1 MRINTPY
8 VPYLALALLVLV
20 VKVVQ
25 VAVDATPLLFLGDS
39 ETYVYSAVEG
49 YMPICRSF
57 VYGWPIRWWGLETG
71 SIMGLIIAQVVAGGI
86 TAWLVGAVLLYFY
99 RVRPWVAGAATLAFA
114 FDPLQLLHERM
125 VMAETFSLLFFALLM
140 VLALSYL
147 RRPRV
152 LTLAGVCGL
161 GLVLVSLRIM
171 FVPLVLAAAV
181 LLPVVGWVSQPA
193 ERRRTRWSRAL
204 VHLGIAVVL
213 TAWLHGAY
221 RGHVG
226 KVFRQPP
233 AYQYYDGL
241 MLMAAWAPILQP
253 EDAPEPRVAELL
265 RRQVDDPVYPL
276 SNRYIREMQLWDANG
291 LAGRLQTLLADDV
304 PAANA
309 CAKQICRAALAH
321 RPGAVIDLAWQSLV
335 EYVFRWDRF
344 HLRLWIEQGSDRFPD
359 PKFVALLRDRLAWD
373 AAEVHAT
380 RTPSK
385 RYHLIAGPWYV
396 FLFFSPVLWLVP
408 LVRGSTFPRSSGF
421 LLFTLTA
428 LLVVVLCVTS
438 PVAVYRYLHPL
449 SFTAML
455 ALGSLATPRKEAGSS
470 LDI

>member
-1 MRINTPY
+1 MRFNTPY

-25 VAVDATPLLFLGDS
+25 VGVDATPLLFLGDS

-49 YMPICRSF
+49 FMPICRSF
-57 VYGWPIRWWGLETG
+57 VYGWPIRWWGLATG
-71 SIMGLIIAQVVAGGI
+71 SIMGLVIAQVVAGGI

-99 RVRPWVAGAATLAFA
+99 RVRFGVATALTLAFA
-114 FDPLQLLHERM
+114 FDPLQLLHERL
-125 VMAETFSLLFFALLM
+125 VMAETFSLLIFALLV

-147 RRPRV
+147 RQPRV

-171 FVPLVLAAAV
+171 FVPVVLAAAV

-193 ERRRTRWSRAL
+193 ELRRARWGRAL
-204 VHLGIAVVL
+204 AHLGMAVAL
-213 TAWLHGAY
+213 TAVLHGAY

-253 EDAPEPRVAELL
+253 EDAPDSRVAELL
-265 RRQVDDPVYPL
+265 KRQADDPVYPL
-276 SNRYIREMQLWDANG
+276 TNRYIREMQLWEASG
-291 LAGRLQTLLADDV
+291 LAGRLQAIYGGDI

-309 CAKQICRAALAH
+309 CAKKICRAALVR
-321 RPGAVIDLAWQSLV
+321 RPGAVVDLAWQALV
-335 EYVFRWDRF
+335 DYAFRWDRF
-344 HLRLWIEQGSDRFPD
+344 RFRLWIEQGSDRFPD
-359 PKFVALLRDRLAWD
+359 PAFVTLLRDRLAWD
-373 AAEVHAT
+373 AANVHAV

-408 LVRGSTFPRSSGF
+408 MVRGSPFQRSAGF
-421 LLFTLTA
+421 LLFTLTV

-449 SFTAML
+449 SFTALL
-455 ALGSLATPRKEAGSS
+455 ALGTMEKKRRGRVLTF
-470 LDI
+470 DI